1 MQLLFLLILTAVGAF
16 IRPPT
21 NCNHNDPCWNRKWP
35 REKSTSKAE
44 EHHGPVRLAG
54 SNGRGCRCLKG
65 RSALYVRKP
74 PSFIFT
80 KDQEEFGL
88 EALLQ
93 EGSKMVM
100 RNTKS
105 LPPRYVRWSPQE
117 EDDSV
122 NNNNLRLQTAV
133 TTWTKEQGDQK
144 LFLHAQVHVGSQEYY
159 DYYRTDPIF
168 LDDSTTTL
176 VLYELLV
183 DDTLLTYD
191 GNVKGD
197 ALGGIMHKVQASAKD
212 QALARQYGW
221 VCQANVIDY
230 ARRNWYHADFTR
242 QEYYSAQQQR
252 QRRGY
257 NDPSDRNGAV
267 NEAATALFVGPP
279 LSSNRASRRRI
290 FTNLFLPGNSLAL
303 FLRAILWVA
312 VPSPELSILL
322 LDWSS
327 TWQQEEGSA
336 KSSKG
341 QISPIAKAV
350 LQSIAYGKWN
360 VARQLV
366 FGQVLIAGHKAG
378 AAGLGATD
386 PETAS
391 MGERNDRALAA
402 ADQVF
407 RTASG
412 ASDDV
417 AVVHLLYGCNHCPDL
432 HQKLQARGFTC
443 QGVDWRTVWT
453 ASIGG
458 DAATTATINN
468 DGTQWKTL
476 IAIGVVGYLGIDGA
490 DWISTVHD
498 IVSAPDAATGGL
510 ATLLYLL
517 RHLGLYLGLSKC
529 LLDMEEMA
537 NTNANCNR

>member
-16 IRPPT
+16 VRQPT
-21 NCNHNDPCWNRKWP
+21 NCYHNDPCCGNKNWP
-35 REKSTSKAE
+35 SNKSTNKAE
-44 EHHGPVRLAG
+44 DEQHGPVRPPG
-54 SNGRGCRCLKG
+54 SNGNSAVRCRLKG
-65 RSALYVRKP
+65 RSALYVMKP
-74 PSFIFT
+74 PSITFT
-80 KDQEEFGL
+80 RDQEEFGL
-88 EALLQ
+88 DSLLQ
-93 EGSKMVM
+93 EGNKMV

-105 LPPRYVRWSPQE
+105 QPPRYVRWSPQE
-117 EDDSV
+117 EDGV
-122 NNNNLRLQTAV
+122 NHNNLRLQTAV

-159 DYYRTDPIF
+159 DYYRTDPSF
-168 LDDSTTTL
+168 LLDSTTTL

-197 ALGGIMHKVQASAKD
+197 ALGRIMHQVQASAQD
-212 QALARQYGW
+212 QALAQQYGW

-242 QEYYSAQQQR
+242 QEYYSAQQQS
-252 QRRGY
+252 RRRY
-257 NDPSDRNGAV
+257 NDPGDRHGAV

-336 KSSKG
+336 KASKG

-407 RTASG
+407 RTANG
-412 ASDDV
+412 NSDDGV
-417 AVVHLLYGCNHCPDL
+417 VVHLLYGCNHCPDL

-443 QGVDWRTVWT
+443 QGVNWRTVWT

-458 DAATTATINN
+458 DAKTTATNN
-468 DGTQWKTL
+468 GGTQWKTL
-476 IAIGVVGYLGIDGA
+476 TAIGVVGYLGIDGA
-490 DWISTVHD
+490 DWISTLHD
-498 IVSAPDAATGGL
+498 ILSAPDAATGGL